1 MKSNLN
7 GKNSFDKNNGQI
19 AKNTFRMQ
27 VSLIVDQNDKQKK
40 RIGEIEK
47 KMKQELGPPK
57 VDEEASSIRFVG
69 M

>member
-1 MKSNLN
+1 
-7 GKNSFDKNNGQI
+7 
-19 AKNTFRMQ
+19 MQ

-57 VDEEASSIRFVG
+57 VDDEASSIGVVVI
-69 M
+69 

>member
-1 MKSNLN
+1 
-7 GKNSFDKNNGQI
+7 
-19 AKNTFRMQ
+19 MQ

-57 VDEEASSIRFVG
+57 NEDDAGSIHFVG